1 MVNKRT
7 DPKFAQ
13 VSGYVP
19 QKLAISFKIA
29 CQSLGLSFAQ
39 GIEQSIKLWL
49 KQQKKENQ

>member
-1 MVNKRT
+1 MPRRRDN
-7 DPKFAQ
+7 PKFTQ
-13 VSGYVP
+13 VSGYI
-19 QKLAISFKIA
+19 QKELAISFKIA